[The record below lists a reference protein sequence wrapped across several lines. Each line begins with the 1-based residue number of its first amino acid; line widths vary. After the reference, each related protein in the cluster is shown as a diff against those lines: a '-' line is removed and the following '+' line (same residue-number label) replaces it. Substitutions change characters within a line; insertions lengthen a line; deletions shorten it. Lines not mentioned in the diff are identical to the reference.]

1 MKKVC
6 TRWVQ
11 KLLTLLQHA
20 NPVNCYEKLQEN
32 YNHLTGLFGR
42 IVMGDE
48 IWILHY
54 DLLNQQ
60 EAKIWKKT
68 GEKIP
73 VRLRVTR

>member
-1 MKKVC
+1 MG
-6 TRWVQ
+6 TE
-11 KLLTLLQHA
+11 TFALLQHA
-20 NPVNCYEKLQEN
+20 NPANCYEELQEN
-32 YNHLTGLFGR
+32 CNQHLTGLFGR

-48 IWILHY
+48 IWILHH

-60 EAKIWKKT
+60 EAKTWKKT